1 MDILTTIMTALAGG
15 AVAGYLTFLVEAKKL
30 QKEYQLQDNAERVV
44 RDLLNHTEWK
54 LRSFKVIQHHLGG
67 FTDAELR
74 KAIGAGGR
82 CGHELWGLLD
92 RNRHRLAI
100 AKIDEDPANFS
111 GNDLFGGEREAVEW
125 GRV

>member
-1 MDILTTIMTALAGG
+1 MDIITTIMTALASG
-15 AVAGYLTFLVEAKKL
+15 AVAGYLTFLLEAKKL

-67 FTDAELR
+67 FTDSELR
-74 KAIGAGGR
+74 KLLVRAGAIR
-82 CGHELWGLLD
+82 FKSKSGHELWGLLD

-100 AKIDEDPANFS
+100 ARIDQDPANF
-111 GNDLFGGEREAVEW
+111 GGEDLFGGERSN
-125 GRV
+125 

>member
-1 MDILTTIMTALAGG
+1 MDILATIMTGLASG
-15 AVAGYLTFLVEAKKL
+15 AVAGYLTFLLEAKKL

-74 KAIGAGGR
+74 KLLVRAGAIR
-82 CGHELWGLLD
+82 FKSKSGHELWGLLD

-100 AKIDEDPANFS
+100 ARIDQDPANF
-111 GNDLFGGEREAVEW
+111 GGEDLFGGERSS
-125 GRV
+125 